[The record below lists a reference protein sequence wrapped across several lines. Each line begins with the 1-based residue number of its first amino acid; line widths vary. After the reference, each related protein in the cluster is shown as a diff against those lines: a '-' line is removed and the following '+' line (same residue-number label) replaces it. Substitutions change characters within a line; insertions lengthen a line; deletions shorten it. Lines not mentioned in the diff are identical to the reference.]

1 MLSHYIVTVTCHAVH
16 LHMVFHSFQMGSGL
30 SKNKLHFNLVSVWG
44 GGGRQRICVY
54 VRSESNFWE
63 LVLS

>member
-1 MLSHYIVTVTCHAVH
+1 
-16 LHMVFHSFQMGSGL
+16 MGSGL

-44 GGGRQRICVY
+44 GEYVFICHGAN
-54 VRSESNFWE
+54 VRSESNFGE